1 MCHTVPGMTSDT
13 SDTNA
18 ESQNHIPSTTGQK
31 TSEVPSL
38 ATSHSEG
45 LTAVLSSLDATA
57 QAELVRSGQMSA
69 RELVDAAIERIERVD
84 GQLNSVIHRRFERAR
99 AEADALTAEDR
110 AKPFVGVPFALKD
123 LWSPSAG
130 DPMHNGVKALQAA
143 GYITPNDSWLV
154 GRYRQA
160 GLVIVGRTATSEL
173 GLVAT
178 TESDATGP
186 TRNPW
191 NTAYSPGGSSGGS
204 AAAVAAGLVP
214 IAHATD
220 GGGSIRIPA
229 AACGLV
235 GLKVSQG
242 RITMGPGR
250 SENGL
255 GVEHVVS
262 RTVRDTAA
270 MLDATY
276 GPGVGDMI
284 TAPLPLRPYVHEL
297 STPSTPLRIGFMTA
311 SPFGGADP
319 VCVLAVTEAAQLLAD
334 LGHHVEANYPKA
346 HDDLTTIARSF
357 GLLWGMQA
365 AQNLA
370 IVGEL
375 LGREITADDVEAHT
389 WNQATAA
396 HSLGPLDYADALAA
410 NSRWRRAMAAW
421 WMEQNNPYGIDG
433 GGFDLLL
440 TPTMSI
446 PTPLLGD
453 AKPDPARPETILKST
468 AMAIFTSFSN
478 VTGQPAISIP
488 LHQSLAGMPVGI
500 QLVAAYGR
508 EDLLIRTAAELERS
522 TPWADRRPGIHA

>member
-1 MCHTVPGMTSDT
+1 MQYSSWMTTNDANSEPHDHTENL
-13 SDTNA
+13 TNA
-18 ESQNHIPSTTGQK
+18 GASAGSGAEQQVSK
-31 TSEVPSL
+31 TE
-38 ATSHSEG
+38 
-45 LTAVLSSLDATA
+45 LSALDATDQA
-57 QAELVRSGQMSA
+57 QLVRSGQMSA

-84 GQLNSVIHRRFERAR
+84 GQLNSVIHQRFEKAR
-99 AEADALTAEDR
+99 AEADALGVDDR
-110 AKPFVGVPFALKD
+110 SKPFVGVPFALKD
-123 LWSPSAG
+123 LWSPSKG

-143 GYITPNDSWLV
+143 GYTAPNDSWLV
-154 GRYRQA
+154 GRYRRA
-160 GLVIVGRTATSEL
+160 GLIIVGRTATPEL

-191 NTAYSPGGSSGGS
+191 NTAYSAGGSSGGS

-250 SENGL
+250 TENGL

-262 RTVRDTAA
+262 RSVRDTAA
-270 MLDATY
+270 MLDATC
-276 GPGVGDMI
+276 GPGIGDMVS
-284 TAPLPLRPYVHEL
+284 APLPLRPYVHEL
-297 STPSTPLRIGFMTA
+297 SEQLSGKSTPLRIGFLTA

-319 VCVLAVTEAAQLLAD
+319 VCVLAVTEAAQLLED

-346 HDDLTTIARSF
+346 YDDMAKIARSF
-357 GLLWGMQA
+357 GLLWSVQA
-365 AQNLA
+365 AQNLG
-370 IVGEL
+370 IIGEL
-375 LGREITADDVEAHT
+375 LGREVTAEDVEAHT
-389 WNQATAA
+389 WNQATSAR
-396 HSLGPLDYADALAA
+396 SLGPLDYADALAV

-421 WMEQNNPYGIDG
+421 WMEANNPYGVDG

-453 AKPDPARPETILKST
+453 AKPDPARPETLLKST
-468 AMAIFTSFSN
+468 AMSIFTAFCN
-478 VTGQPAISIP
+478 VTGQPAMSIP
-488 LHQSLAGMPVGI
+488 LHQNLAGMPVGI

-522 TPWADRRPGIHA
+522 TPWANRRPSVHA

>member
-1 MCHTVPGMTSDT
+1 M
-13 SDTNA
+13 
-18 ESQNHIPSTTGQK
+18 STTAGQL
-31 TSEVPSL
+31 SL
-38 ATSHSEG
+38 
-45 LTAVLSSLDATA
+45 LDATA
-57 QAELVRSGQMSA
+57 QAALVRSGELSA

-84 GQLNSVIHRRFERAR
+84 GQLNAVIHRRFERAR
-99 AEADALTAEDR
+99 TEADAVTSQDHT
-110 AKPFVGVPFALKD
+110 KPFVGVPFALKD

-130 DPMHNGVKALQAA
+130 DPMHNGMKALQTI
-143 GYITPNDSWLV
+143 GYTAPKDSWLV

-160 GLVIVGRTATSEL
+160 GLIVVGRTATPEL
-173 GLVAT
+173 GLVGT

-191 NTAYSPGGSSGGS
+191 NTAYSAGGSSGGS

-250 SENGL
+250 AENGL

-270 MLDATY
+270 MLDATC
-276 GPGVGDMI
+276 GPGIGDMV
-284 TAPLPLRPYVHEL
+284 TAPPPLRPYVDEL
-297 STPSTPLRIGFMTA
+297 MDQSTPLKIGFLTA
-311 SPFGGADP
+311 SPLGGADP
-319 VCVLAVTEAAQLLAD
+319 VCVLAVTEAAQLLEG

-346 HDDLTTIARSF
+346 YDDMITIARSF
-357 GLLWGMQA
+357 GLLWSVQA
-365 AQNLA
+365 TQNLGL
-370 IVGEL
+370 ISEL
-375 LGREITADDVEAHT
+375 LGREVTSEDVEAHT
-389 WNQATAA
+389 WNQTTSAR
-396 HSLGPLDYADALAA
+396 SLGPLDYADALAV
-410 NSRWRRAMAAW
+410 NSRWRRAIAAW
-421 WMEQNNPYGIDG
+421 WMEANNPYGVDG
-433 GGFDLLL
+433 AGFDLLL

-446 PTPLLGD
+446 PTPMLGE
-453 AKPDPARPETILKST
+453 AKPDPARPETIMKST
-468 AMAIFTSFSN
+468 SMAIFTAFCN

-488 LHQSLAGMPVGI
+488 LHQSLSGMPVGI

-508 EDLLIRTAAELERS
+508 EDLLIRTAAQLERIA
-522 TPWADRRPGIHA
+522 PWADRRPAVHA

>member
-1 MCHTVPGMTSDT
+1 VQYSSCMNTSDT
-13 SDTNA
+13 S
-18 ESQNHIPSTTGQK
+18 TTGIGDENNNTGTGR
-31 TSEVPSL
+31 TSS
-38 ATSHSEG
+38 AANTGNSSEKHG
-45 LTAVLSSLDATA
+45 TGLSSLDATA
-57 QAELVRSGQMSA
+57 QAQLVRSGEMSA

-84 GQLNSVIHRRFERAR
+84 GQLNAVIHRRFERALT
-99 AEADALTAEDR
+99 EADALTVEDR
-110 AKPFVGVPFALKD
+110 SKPFVGVPFVLKD

-130 DPMHNGVKALQAA
+130 DPMHNGVKALQVA
-143 GYITPNDSWLV
+143 GYTAPNDSWLV

-160 GLVIVGRTATSEL
+160 GLIIVGRTATPEL

-178 TESDATGP
+178 TESDATGA

-235 GLKVSQG
+235 GLKISQG

-250 SENGL
+250 AENGL

-270 MLDATY
+270 MLDATW
-276 GPGVGDMI
+276 GPGMGDMI
-284 TAPLPLRPYVHEL
+284 SAPLPLRPYVDEL
-297 STPSTPLRIGFMTA
+297 SGASTPLRIGFMTA

-346 HDDLTTIARSF
+346 YDDISTIASSF

-365 AQNLA
+365 AQNLG
-370 IVGEL
+370 IIGEL
-375 LGREITADDVEAHT
+375 LGREVTTDDVEAHT

-396 HSLGPLDYADALAA
+396 RSLGPLDYADALVA

-421 WMEQNNPYGIDG
+421 WMDTNNPYGVDG

-446 PTPLLGD
+446 PTPVLGD

-468 AMAIFTSFSN
+468 AMAIFTSFCN

-500 QLVAAYGR
+500 QLIAAYGR

-522 TPWADRRPGIHA
+522 TPWADRRPTVHA

>member
-1 MCHTVPGMTSDT
+1 
-13 SDTNA
+13 
-18 ESQNHIPSTTGQK
+18 
-31 TSEVPSL
+31 
-38 ATSHSEG
+38 
-45 LTAVLSSLDATA
+45 LSFLDATA
-57 QAELVRSGQMSA
+57 QAQLVRSGNMSA

-84 GQLNSVIHRRFERAR
+84 RQLNSVIHRRFERAQ
-99 AEADALTAEDR
+99 AEADAVTREDHT
-110 AKPFVGVPFALKD
+110 KPFVGVPFALKD

-143 GYITPNDSWLV
+143 GYTAPKDSWLV
-154 GRYRQA
+154 SRYRKA
-160 GLVIVGRTATSEL
+160 GLIIVGRTATPEL
-173 GLVAT
+173 GLIPT
-178 TESDATGP
+178 TESEATGL

-214 IAHATD
+214 TAHATD

-250 SENGL
+250 AENGL
-255 GVEHVVS
+255 GVEHVVT

-270 MLDATY
+270 MLDATH
-276 GPGVGDMI
+276 GPGVGDMV
-284 TAPLPLRPYVHEL
+284 TAPRPLRPYVDEL
-297 STPSTPLRIGFMTA
+297 SDQSVPLRIGYLTQ

-319 VCVLAVTEAAQLLAD
+319 ICVLAVTEAAQVLED

-346 HDDLTTIARSF
+346 YDDMGAIARSF
-357 GLLWGMQA
+357 GLLWSVQA
-365 AQNLA
+365 AQNLGL
-370 IVGEL
+370 ISEL
-375 LGREITADDVEAHT
+375 LGREVTPDDVEAHT
-389 WNQATAA
+389 WNQATSAR
-396 HSLGPLDYADALAA
+396 SLGPLDYADALAV
-410 NSRWRRAMAAW
+410 NSRWRRSMASW
-421 WMEQNNPYGIDG
+421 WMEENNPYGVPG
-433 GGFDLLL
+433 AGFDLLL

-453 AKPDPARPETILKST
+453 AKPDPSRPETLLKGT
-468 AMAIFTSFSN
+468 AMAVFTAFCN
-478 VTGQPAISIP
+478 VTGQPAISVP

-508 EDLLIRTAAELERS
+508 EDLLIRTAAQLERS
-522 TPWADRRPGIHA
+522 TPWASRRPTVHA

>member
-1 MCHTVPGMTSDT
+1 VTSDA
-13 SDTNA
+13 SPENSVPVDA
-18 ESQNHIPSTTGQK
+18 GQPNQPK
-31 TSEVPSL
+31 QDDQSGPRTRSGQLSL
-38 ATSHSEG
+38 
-45 LTAVLSSLDATA
+45 LDATA
-57 QAELVRSGQMSA
+57 QAALVRSGELSA

-84 GQLNSVIHRRFERAR
+84 GQLNAVIHRRFERAR
-99 AEADALTAEDR
+99 AEADAITADDR
-110 AKPFVGVPFALKD
+110 TKPFIGVPFALKD

-143 GYITPNDSWLV
+143 GYTAPNDSWLV

-160 GLVIVGRTATSEL
+160 GLIIVGRTATPEL

-191 NTAYSPGGSSGGS
+191 NTSYSAGGSSGGS
-204 AAAVAAGLVP
+204 AAAVAAGLIP

-250 SENGL
+250 AENGL
-255 GVEHVVS
+255 GVEHVLS

-276 GPGVGDMI
+276 GPGVGDMVI
-284 TAPLPLRPYVHEL
+284 APRPLRPYVDEL
-297 STPSTPLRIGFMTA
+297 SDQPAPLRIGYMTA

-319 VCVLAVTEAAQLLAD
+319 VCVLAVTEAAQLLED
-334 LGHHVEANYPKA
+334 LGHHVEPNYPKA
-346 HDDLTTIARSF
+346 YDDMSAIARSF
-357 GLLWGMQA
+357 GLLWSVQA
-365 AQNLA
+365 AQNLG
-370 IVGEL
+370 IIGEL
-375 LGREITADDVEAHT
+375 LGRDITAEDVEAHT
-389 WNQATAA
+389 WNQATSART
-396 HSLGPLDYADALAA
+396 LGPLDYADALAV
-410 NSRWRRAMAAW
+410 NSRWRRAIAAW
-421 WMEQNNPYGIDG
+421 WMEANNPFGVDG
-433 GGFDLLL
+433 AGFDLLL

-446 PTPLLGD
+446 PTPLLGE
-453 AKPDPARPETILKST
+453 AKPDPARPETLMKNTS
-468 AMAIFTSFSN
+468 MSIFTAFCN

-508 EDLLIRTAAELERS
+508 EDLLIRTAAQLERS
-522 TPWADRRPGIHA
+522 TPWANRRPVVHA